1 MLPMMICYA
10 WGWVQILVKEKGI
23 FTNVSSPSTKAKLRL
38 LFEVAPLGLLI
49 EKAGGYSSDGKQSVL
64 DKVIVGTDD
73 RTQVAYGSKN
83 EIIRFEETL
92 YGSSRLSGKP
102 VATTA

>member
-1 MLPMMICYA
+1 M
-10 WGWVQILVKEKGI
+10 QIIVKEKGI
-23 FTNVSSPSTKAKLRL
+23 FTNVTSPTAKAKLRL

-49 EKAGGYSSDGKQSVL
+49 ENAGGFSSDGYNSVL
-64 DKVIVGTDD
+64 DKTIVNLDD

-92 YGSSRLSGKP
+92 YGTSRLKNVPIG
-102 VATTA
+102 VTA

>member
-1 MLPMMICYA
+1 M
-10 WGWVQILVKEKGI
+10 QIIVKEKGI
-23 FTNVSSPSTKAKLRL
+23 FTNVTSPTSKAKLRL

-49 EKAGGYSSDGKQSVL
+49 EQAGGHSSDGKQSVL
-64 DKVIVGTDD
+64 DKEITTLDE

-92 YGSSRLSGKP
+92 YGSSRLKAETAVG
-102 VATTA
+102 ATA

>member
-1 MLPMMICYA
+1 MPTLMESFMM
-10 WGWVQILVKEKGI
+10 QIIVKEKGI
-23 FTNVSSPSTKAKLRL
+23 FTNVTSPTAKAKLRL
-38 LFEVAPLGLLI
+38 LFEVAPLGFLI

-64 DKVIVGTDD
+64 DKVINNLDE

-92 YGSSRLSGKP
+92 YGSSRL
-102 VATTA
+102 TAGAAVGAAA